1 MCIYDQRRGWSWWL
15 PSSSLG
21 SVVIGS
27 PNSNSE
33 VGVHMDIGLIN
44 QLNGRPSGSAPPPT
58 WATISERARVA
69 ESVGFD
75 MFVFEDALLYRGKEH
90 TNGLWESVSIAGA
103 LASTTETIRFGQSVV
118 NSPYRSPAMVASIA
132 TTLDEISGGRYV
144 LGIGAGNTEDSDYE
158 AFGFPTDHRY
168 SRFAEAIQ
176 IIHSLLKTGR
186 AEFAGEYYKV
196 NQSQLVL
203 RGPNPTG
210 PPINIAAGGE
220 KMLTLVA
227 RYADQWNWWGWD
239 ETLPQIEERLRP
251 ILDTLERACEV
262 EERDPG
268 SLTHTFDLYSVLA
281 PGFDADHGMTQ
292 PVSGTPEQ
300 IAEYILALGAMGFE
314 EVRCDVWP
322 KTVDAIAAMEP
333 VIDLAARA

>member
-1 MCIYDQRRGWSWWL
+1 
-15 PSSSLG
+15 
-21 SVVIGS
+21 
-27 PNSNSE
+27 
-33 VGVHMDIGLIN
+33 MDIGLIN